1 MLLFVYNSVAEFVL
15 KSNSKT
21 LPLICVCM
29 LVVTRSRWNL
39 TYPKLSIHLN
49 HLRLYCRHLRKL
61 RPRQDKF
68 FWLLL
73 TSLELGE
80 APLAGGGG
88 GIPLHKLYRYVPP
101 HRVGFLRRFGLKTG
115 IHLAHFGLESGMR
128 RSPFSDSD
136 FFKQGPAYKKDGPD
150 RERI

>member
-1 MLLFVYNSVAEFVL
+1 MRLYVGCHAIEM
-15 KSNSKT
+15 K
-21 LPLICVCM
+21 P
-29 LVVTRSRWNL
+29 NL
-39 TYPKLSIHLN
+39 TYNPKPSIHLN
-49 HLRLYCRHLRKL
+49 HLKLYCQHLRKL
-61 RPRQDKF
+61 SPRHDKF

-73 TSLELGE
+73 TSPELGE
-80 APLAGGGG
+80 ASPGGGG

-115 IHLAHFGLESGMR
+115 KHFAHFGLELGMV
-128 RSPFSDSD
+128 RSPFLNSD